1 MSSKVTNEKET
12 FYNVADVAAKVNEET
27 KVVVDAV
34 INTTAKVAEDSKT
47 ILAANQEALKKSF
60 ATWQEYNKAY
70 NSFVLE
76 ATQQFLNE
84 SLTFRASLDKVI
96 IDVFKKARGL
106 SLEERQVGL
115 DAADLF
121 QAQSQATAE
130 YFSRLFTTTA
140 KIFPT
145 TALFADFAE
154 RTAKVFPTVSTN

>member
-1 MSSKVTNEKET
+1 MSSKVTSEKET
-12 FYNVADVAAKVNEET
+12 FYSVADVAAKVNEET

-47 ILAANQEALKKSF
+47 ILAANQEALERSF

-84 SLTFRASLDKVI
+84 SLAFRASLDKVWA
-96 IDVFKKARGL
+96 DSFKKARVL
-106 SLEERQVGL
+106 SLEERQIGL
-115 DAADLF
+115 DATDLF

-154 RTAKVFPTVSTN
+154 RAAKMFTSTSAN

>member
-1 MSSKVTNEKET
+1 MSTKVTNEKEA

-47 ILAANQEALKKSF
+47 ILAANQEALEKSF
-60 ATWQEYNKAY
+60 VTWQEYNKAY
-70 NSFVLE
+70 NSLVLE

-84 SLTFRASLDKVI
+84 SLAFRANLDKMWA
-96 IDVFKKARGL
+96 DSFKKARVL
-106 SLEERQVGL
+106 SLEERQVVL
-115 DAADLF
+115 DAVDLF

-130 YFSRLFTTTA
+130 YFSRLFTTTS

-154 RTAKVFPTVSTN
+154 RTAKVFTTVSTN

>member
-1 MSSKVTNEKET
+1 MPTKISDGKET
-12 FYNVADVAAKVNEET
+12 LYSVADVAAKVNEET
-27 KVVVDAV
+27 KVLVDTV
-34 INTTAKVAEDSKT
+34 INSTAKVAEDSKT
-47 ILAANQEALKKSF
+47 ILAANQEALEKSY
-60 ATWQEYNKAY
+60 AVYQEYNKAY
-70 NSFVLE
+70 NSFVLK

-84 SLTFRASLDKVI
+84 SLAFRGSLDKVF
-96 IDVFKKARGL
+96 IDAFKKARVL